1 MKQDYDAEV
10 KIKQSERI
18 CRAVSIM
25 AVVTRRIKVL
35 AKFKNSKLNSRLMDV
50 PK

>member
-25 AVVTRRIKVL
+25 AVVTSEI
-35 AKFKNSKLNSRLMDV
+35 
-50 PK
+50 